1 MSANVSPP
9 LWRAY
14 TKCNRSGASGVDKVA
29 FGMAMGMAFGVADS
43 QSLAGFSCVEGN
55 ARVLCST
62 IAHTETEYLCG
73 SICICICICGPLC
86 CGCECQSAW
95 VANEM
100 LQRQRQQPH
109 PHSHPQQ
116 QTIGGSSSMFTYPIH
131 PGCHRLDQLSVYHW
145 SPRGACAC
153 GAPFVALPWHFQW
166 NGYLWVPQTATSC
179 GYFKKEMKTS
189 KNTNTHCEVLGT
201 LKSN

>member
-1 MSANVSPP
+1 MCANVSPP

-62 IAHTETEYLCG
+62 IAHTETEYLC
-73 SICICICICGPLC
+73 
-86 CGCECQSAW
+86 CECQSAW
-95 VANEM
+95 VANET
-100 LQRQRQQPH
+100 LHRQRQQPH